1 MLQVDFNI
9 LNQKGTPAFFA
20 DALANRPSAGFAGR
34 IFVDTD
40 NPSTGMYRDT
50 GTIWVSVAS
59 VGTGGSQNLQSV
71 CTIGNT
77 TTTNM
82 AVGIAPTGGSFYTL
96 DASSQDFYTTYG
108 NSVLSTFFSR
118 KIQTFNALTAFING
132 PAHTSISG
140 IANYTLNTN
149 QLIPS
154 GVSAFGGLYV
164 STAYQLNGN
173 QLLVAQ
179 AGSGRSVSDIRTQTV
194 VDASGSVGGQI
205 QYSSGIYIGQIYQ
218 PAGALVTINNRYGLF
233 IQDQGEVF
241 IGTLVSRFGIYQAGT
256 NDGNYLAGYTAIGNQ
271 IFVAGVKLNVEGGS
285 IRGVGAGSTSA
296 TNGLQILNN
305 GGTTT
310 FVALDNGNC
319 GIRVAAPT
327 ARMHIATG
335 GATTASLGL
344 KVRNSADT
352 LDILSTF
359 GTGQVIV
366 NSTSGSLE
374 VSAQFQID
382 STTRGALVPRMTEA
396 QILLIATPANGLLVF
411 NTTQNVMCCYQA
423 GSWVKFSHSPM

>member
-1 MLQVDFNI
+1 M
-9 LNQKGTPAFFA
+9 
-20 DALANRPSAGFAGR
+20 
-34 IFVDTD
+34 
-40 NPSTGMYRDT
+40 
-50 GTIWVSVAS
+50 
-59 VGTGGSQNLQSV
+59 
-71 CTIGNT
+71 
-77 TTTNM
+77 
-82 AVGIAPTGGSFYTL
+82 
-96 DASSQDFYTTYG
+96 
-108 NSVLSTFFSR
+108 STFFSR
-118 KIQTFNALTAFING
+118 KSQTLNALTAFING
-132 PAHTSISG
+132 PAHTSIAG
-140 IANYTLNTN
+140 IASYTLNTA
-149 QLIPS
+149 QTIPS

-173 QLLVAQ
+173 QLLVSQ

-218 PAGALVTINNRYGLF
+218 PAGAVVTINNRYGLF

-241 IGTLVSRFGIYQAGT
+241 IGVLVSRFGIYQAGT

-271 IFVAGVKLNVEGGS
+271 IFVAGVKLNVEGGA

-305 GGTTT
+305 TGTTT

-327 ARMHIATG
+327 ARMHISTG

-374 VSAQFQID
+374 ASAQFQID
-382 STTRGALVPRMTEA
+382 STTRGALVPRMTNA
-396 QILLIATPANGLLVF
+396 QILAIATPANGLLIY
-411 NTTQNVMCCYQA
+411 NTTINHLCCYQSGA
-423 GSWVKFSHSPM
+423 WVRFSHSPM